1 MNPGGAKSAAATS
14 GDALKGNASKSSWLD
29 PRWIET
35 SFWNVL
41 ESTPDAMLLVDTAG
55 KIVLVNR
62 QAEVLF
68 GYPRQELLGRP
79 VETLLPHRYRH
90 GHIGHRARYA
100 EHPHTR
106 AMGAGLDLYGLRR
119 DGSEFPVEIS
129 LSPIETGESTLVMSA
144 IRDVSDRK
152 RFERQLQE
160 KNRALEVAYQE
171 LEAFS
176 YSISHDLRAPVR
188 AMRGFARILAEEL
201 PEEISK
207 EARHCLERIEN
218 SAERMS
224 QLIDGLLSLARLAR
238 QPLARSRIN
247 PSLVAQEVL
256 NELRAELKGRA
267 VDIQIEAMPVCEAD
281 PTLVHQIYV
290 NLLSNALKYTRNRNP
305 AVIRVSALSV
315 EGSCVYQIEDNGAG
329 FDMRH
334 AGKLFRVFQRLHHAA
349 EFEGIGVGLAL
360 VQQIVQRH
368 GGRVWA
374 EAKPNRG
381 ATFSFT
387 LSPPPEPPTA
397 SGARSFQNPC
407 LRRDFKSTGALI
419 SLPLWVVR
427 KSIVIRSETDD
438 FDKIFAQAASWRDAA
453 RVAGGAKSPAWSL
466 AMLWQD
472 LHRSLRRYLDRLPSR
487 FPIKARG

>member
-1 MNPGGAKSAAATS
+1 MNQGGAKSAAGGS
-14 GDALKGNASKSSWLD
+14 GDVLSKNASKSSWLD
-29 PRWIET
+29 PRLIET

-41 ESTPDAMLLVDTAG
+41 ESTPDAMLLVDAAG
-55 KIVLVNR
+55 KIVLLNR
-62 QAEVLF
+62 QAEALF

-79 VETLLPHRYRH
+79 VEILLPHRYRH
-90 GHIGHRARYA
+90 AHVDHRAHYA

-160 KNRALEVAYQE
+160 KNRALEIAYQE

-188 AMRGFARILAEEL
+188 AMRGFARMLAEEL
-201 PEEISK
+201 PRDISK
-207 EARHCLERIEN
+207 DAQHCLERIEN

-238 QPLARSRIN
+238 QPLAKSWIN
-247 PSLVAQEVL
+247 PTLVAQEVMK
-256 NELRAELKGRA
+256 ELCAELKDRA
-267 VDIQIEAMPVCEAD
+267 VDIQIETMPFCEAD
-281 PTLVHQIYV
+281 ATLLHQIYV
-290 NLLSNALKYTRNRNP
+290 NLLSNALKYTRTRNP

-315 EGSCVYQIEDNGAG
+315 DGNCVYRIEDNGTG

-334 AGKLFRVFQRLHHAA
+334 ASKLFRVFQRLHHAA

-368 GGRVWA
+368 GGRIWA
-374 EAKPNRG
+374 EARPRRG

-387 LSPPPEPPTA
+387 LSPSPKPPPA
-397 SGARSFQNPC
+397 SGARH
-407 LRRDFKSTGALI
+407 ST
-419 SLPLWVVR
+419 S
-427 KSIVIRSETDD
+427 
-438 FDKIFAQAASWRDAA
+438 ASSR
-453 RVAGGAKSPAWSL
+453 
-466 AMLWQD
+466 AMRNQ
-472 LHRSLRRYLDRLPSR
+472 S
-487 FPIKARG
+487 AC